1 MLRRC
6 VFLVWGL
13 SILLAACQGAAS
25 SPGARGMKPGL
36 TLAADDPR
44 AASGEAAAP
53 THNPLAGA
61 FYDDGQDGD
70 VRARTENFFAAGK
83 RGNAVSLD
91 DVTNGLVDAGKP
103 ARAERMLIQRGEIRV
118 EVARP
123 EDVARAFV
131 TTVVE
136 AGGYLQSQ
144 TGTSLVVRLP
154 AARFDELFAAV
165 RALGRVL
172 GESRQANDVTE
183 EFVDLGIRLDT
194 ARKARDRLLEVLQ
207 KAEKVEDI
215 LKVEAE
221 LRRLTE
227 EIERM
232 EGRRKLL
239 ADQVALA
246 TLNVVFQ
253 ATASA
258 PPPPP
263 RARQWSRFGWVNGV
277 GAESMMGD
285 F

>member
-1 MLRRC
+1 MPRC
-6 VFLVWGL
+6 L
-13 SILLAACQGAAS
+13 SIVFATLVSTLLLCGCHVS
-25 SPGARGMKPGL
+25 GDGPGALAFDEAVEGIAGNRGDV
-36 TLAADDPR
+36 AAEDPT
-44 AASGEAAAP
+44 A
-53 THNPLAGA
+53 NPLAGA
-61 FYDDGQDGD
+61 FYNQGGDGD
-70 VRARTENFFAAGK
+70 VRARTENHFTDDLG
-83 RGNAVSLD
+83 RGA
-91 DVTNGLVDAGKP
+91 KP
-103 ARAERMLIQRGEIRV
+103 AAAAKERMLIQRGEIRV

-123 EDVARAFV
+123 EDVAREFV
-131 TTVVE
+131 AKVGE
-136 AGGYLQSQ
+136 WGGYLHSQ
-144 TGTSLVVRLP
+144 QGTTLVVRVP
-154 AARFDELFAAV
+154 APHFDDALAAA

-183 EFVDLGIRLDT
+183 EFVDLGIRIDT
-194 ARKARDRLLEVLQ
+194 ARKARERLLEVLQ

-246 TLNVVFQ
+246 TLQVQLF
-253 ATASA
+253 AIA

-263 RARQWSRFGWVNGV
+263 PKQQRQASRFAWINRV
-277 GAESMMGD
+277 GAETTMED